1 MPRVDL
7 HTHFL
12 PHGWPDLAARF
23 GSPDWPWMRH
33 HGPDRAML
41 MVGDSEFRP
50 VTRCCWDAQARLA
63 EMDRDG
69 IDMQVVSA
77 TPVLFGYGRPA
88 REAAE
93 AARIFNDLLLVM
105 TAGSA
110 GRLVPFC
117 QVPLQDPDAA
127 CAELDRCLAAGHA
140 GVQIG
145 NHVGDG
151 DLDHEGVV
159 TFLQHCAARGV
170 PVFVHPWD
178 LPDSPRLRRWMLKWT
193 VGMPMETQLSIA
205 TMILAGVFDRIPP
218 TLRICFAHGG
228 GSFAFLL
235 GRLDNAWRRRDL
247 ARGASQRPP
256 AAYVDRFLVDS
267 AVFSEPSLRL
277 LVDVMGSDRV
287 LLGSDYPFPLGEER
301 AGELIRTVSW
311 LDSADRDRLL
321 GGNALEFLGRKEIS
335 SPVW

>member
-1 MPRVDL
+1 MPRVDV

-12 PHGWPDLAARF
+12 PDGWPDLAARF
-23 GSPDWPWMRH
+23 GSGGWPWLRRD
-33 HGPDRAML
+33 GPHRAML
-41 MVGDSEFRP
+41 MVGDTEFRP
-50 VTRCCWDAQARLA
+50 VTSHCWDPAVRLA
-63 EMDRDG
+63 DMDSAGVDS
-69 IDMQVVSA
+69 QVVSA
-77 TPVLFGYGRPA
+77 TPVLFGYDRPA

-93 AARIFNDLLLVM
+93 AARIFNDLLLAS
-105 TAGSA
+105 TAGSHR
-110 GRLVPFC
+110 RLVPFC

-127 CAELDRCLAAGHA
+127 CAELDRCLDAGHA

-145 NHVGDG
+145 NHVGDD

-159 TFLQHCAARGV
+159 TFLQHCAARAV

-178 LPDSPRLRRWMLKWT
+178 MPDGPRLRRWMLKWT
-193 VGMPMETQLSIA
+193 VGMPMETQLSLA
-205 TMILAGVFDRIPP
+205 TLILSGAFDRIPRD
-218 TLRICFAHGG
+218 LRICFAHGG

-235 GRLDNAWRRRDL
+235 GRLDNAWRRRDI
-247 ARGASQRPP
+247 ARGACQRPP

-277 LVDVMGSDRV
+277 LVDVMGPDRV

-311 LDSADRDRLL
+311 LDSTDRDRLL
-321 GGNALEFLGRKEIS
+321 GGNGVKFLGA
-335 SPVW
+335 SPDRRS